1 MLAMSENRRDEM
13 EFRREERERED
24 RRFMSERED
33 RVRKDLLFL
42 RAFGIDSRESDRN
55 TNRQITVHYQH
66 DEDLLSQPLPM
77 QLTVTTL
84 SDLRRY

>member
-1 MLAMSENRRDEM
+1 MHNRRRSSASSSVTSERANGMAALMLAMSENRRDEM

-42 RAFGIDSRESDRN
+42 RAFGIDSRE
-55 TNRQITVHYQH
+55 
-66 DEDLLSQPLPM
+66 
-77 QLTVTTL
+77 
-84 SDLRRY
+84 